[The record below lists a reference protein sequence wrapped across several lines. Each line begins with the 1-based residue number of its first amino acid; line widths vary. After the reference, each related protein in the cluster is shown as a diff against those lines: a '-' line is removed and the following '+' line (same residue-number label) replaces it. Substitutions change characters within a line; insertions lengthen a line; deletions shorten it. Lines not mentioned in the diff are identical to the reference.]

1 MSRLINEEKLKENTR
16 GIRSPPQKYFVKI
29 AMHTLNKILVEKS
42 KKIKIE
48 IIERDED
55 EEDLLSQRRSLLP
68 TYLHRAN

>member
-1 MSRLINEEKLKENTR
+1 MTGKDEEKLKDYTR
-16 GIRSPPQKYFVKI
+16 GNRSPLHKYFVKI